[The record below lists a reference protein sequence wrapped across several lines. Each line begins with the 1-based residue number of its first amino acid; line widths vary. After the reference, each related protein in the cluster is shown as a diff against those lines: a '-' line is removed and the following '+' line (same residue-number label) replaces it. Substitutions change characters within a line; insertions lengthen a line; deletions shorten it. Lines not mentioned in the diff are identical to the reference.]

1 MNGASDS
8 QRRPHRELQRVLVRH
23 RQGSRQAEAYG
34 ADVGVGR
41 GPEGSRAAAE
51 HLRQRAQLHVRLE
64 PDHRLP
70 SARHYA
76 SSPAGTARSSAYA
89 ASSISSS
96 RNACPMSWPP
106 IGRPLMLPIGME
118 IAGRHA
124 RFAVTVKMSER
135 YIATGSL
142 SFSPAL
148 NAGVGVVGVN
158 SRSTPRSKTL
168 RKSCAISA
176 RIC

>member
-1 MNGASDS
+1 
-8 QRRPHRELQRVLVRH
+8 
-23 RQGSRQAEAYG
+23 
-34 ADVGVGR
+34 
-41 GPEGSRAAAE
+41 
-51 HLRQRAQLHVRLE
+51 
-64 PDHRLP
+64 
-70 SARHYA
+70 
-76 SSPAGTARSSAYA
+76 
-89 ASSISSS
+89 
-96 RNACPMSWPP
+96 MSWPP
-106 IGRPLMLPIGME
+106 IGRPLMRPIGME
-118 IAGRHA
+118 IAGRPA